1 MIASISGTIL
11 VRNERSLIVGVQGI
25 GYEIY
30 ATPLVLEKVKVG
42 QEITLQTHLHVRE
55 DVMELYGFLAS
66 EELRFF
72 RMLLQVSGIGPKSA
86 LAVMSLASVADL
98 KRAISRGDASLL
110 TKVSGIGTKT
120 AERLIVE
127 LKDKL
132 DSIEQVTPGSLAD
145 NLGDHQ
151 AIDGLVTLGYTQR
164 EAREALRQVDKD
176 VSEVKDRIRA
186 ALKLLGK
193 K

>member
-1 MIASISGTIL
+1 MIASISGTIQ
-11 VRNERSLIVGVQGI
+11 VRNERSLVVGVQGI

-42 QEITLQTHLHVRE
+42 QDITLQTHLHVRE
-55 DVMELYGFLAS
+55 DIMELYGFLAS

-86 LAVMSLASVADL
+86 LAVMSLASVVDL

-132 DSIEQVTPGSLAD
+132 DTIEEVTPGSLAD

-151 AIDGLVTLGYTQR
+151 AIDGLVALGYTQR
-164 EAREALRQVDKD
+164 EAREALRQVDQD
-176 VSEVKDRIRA
+176 IVEVKDRIRA

>member
-1 MIASISGTIL
+1 MIASISGTIQ
-11 VRNERSLIVGVQGI
+11 VRNERSLVVGVQGI
-25 GYEIY
+25 GYEIFV
-30 ATPLVLEKVKVG
+30 TPLILEKVKVG
-42 QEITLQTHLHVRE
+42 QTIVLQTHLHVRE
-55 DVMELYGFLAS
+55 ELMELYGFLTN
-66 EELRFF
+66 EELKFF

-86 LAVMSLASVADL
+86 LAVMSLASVVDL

-110 TKVSGIGTKT
+110 IKVSGIGTKT

-132 DSIEQVTPGSLAD
+132 DTIEEFTPGSLAD

-151 AIDGLVTLGYTQR
+151 AIDGLVALGYTQR
-164 EAREALRQVDKD
+164 EAREALRQVSKE
-176 VSEVKDRIRA
+176 VIEVKDRVRT